1 MLSSMKNLGMSIF
14 NEIRRASVI
23 LLALFVILLIS
34 SCSPETMQ
42 LCRVGIS
49 TEYSTRN
56 LTASITDPIQS
67 YTKYYRTIYR
77 GKGKSYGDMSESTIF
92 KKLDGNGILV
102 SQGLW
107 DIEILFSEKTDA
119 KIDGSIGTNYAFIAA
134 SRNTY
139 INLNTTSIT
148 VEIENTENYG
158 TLNINSY
165 VLSGLSVPSAT
176 VSLYKMNEN
185 NGIFDKVSDKL
196 PITNNNNTEYFYS
209 ASHAPGIYYAV
220 FHVYDT
226 AELIFTDCIGFVIRS
241 GLTTKISGSYTVS
254 GVSSIVNP
262 GGKESTENDI
272 KNFDGEKFK
281 DVIYTIDPSHDYV
294 FVSKNNTFKKDL
306 KNKFVTINM
315 NGKNIINSDT
325 SNQGQNDKTV
335 KTRTYFDIGSGSVL
349 NIINKADTSSPSVY
363 GSSVVAPSRYQT
375 DFTVNGGTLNIGTS
389 VFIEN
394 NPGYSESNGN
404 IAVKGAPA
412 TISSNKIPNGEYR
425 HAAIDVTDKGGT
437 INLIGGD
444 YGVVLESG
452 VRGISSDYNIKTATT
467 NDDFNLTITMNN
479 SSINVN
485 GDSGISDY
493 GIDIDGYGKNGKI
506 VINISGKD
514 PEQTCTIK
522 TSGASGTAMGYG
534 IRIANFIGET
544 EIYIASNAIIQS
556 SDGYAI
562 YIDPTCTGKVTIN
575 NQSSNVKADSDGE
588 YALYYNGIT
597 DLSKKLKIGTTTIQ
611 ASN

>member
-14 NEIRRASVI
+14 NEFRRATAII
-23 LLALFVILLIS
+23 LTLFVLILIS
-34 SCSPETMQ
+34 SCSPETIE

-49 TEYSTRN
+49 TEYQTRN
-56 LTASITDPIQS
+56 LAASITDPIQS

-148 VEIENTENYG
+148 VDIEDTENYG

-241 GLTTKISGSYTVS
+241 GLTTKISGSYAVKGESVIINPS
-254 GVSSIVNP
+254 G
-262 GGKESTENDI
+262 THDI
-272 KNFDGEKFK
+272 KNFDGEEFK
-281 DVIYTIDPSHDYV
+281 DVIYTINPNEDYYE
-294 FVSKNNTFKKDL
+294 FISENNTFKKDL

-514 PEQTCTIK
+514 PNQTCTIK

-575 NQSSNVKADSDGE
+575 NQSSNVKADSNGE

>member
-1 MLSSMKNLGMSIF
+1 MC
-14 NEIRRASVI
+14 IRDS
-23 LLALFVILLIS
+23 
-34 SCSPETMQ
+34 
-42 LCRVGIS
+42 
-49 TEYSTRN
+49 
-56 LTASITDPIQS
+56 
-67 YTKYYRTIYR
+67 
-77 GKGKSYGDMSESTIF
+77 
-92 KKLDGNGILV
+92 
-102 SQGLW
+102 
-107 DIEILFSEKTDA
+107 
-119 KIDGSIGTNYAFIAA
+119 
-134 SRNTY
+134 TY

-148 VEIENTENYG
+148 VDIEDTENYG

-185 NGIFDKVSDKL
+185 NGIFDEVSDKL

-514 PEQTCTIK
+514 PNQTCTIK

-575 NQSSNVKADSDGE
+575 NQSSNVKADSNGE

>member
-1 MLSSMKNLGMSIF
+1 MST
-14 NEIRRASVI
+14 
-23 LLALFVILLIS
+23 L
-34 SCSPETMQ
+34 
-42 LCRVGIS
+42 
-49 TEYSTRN
+49 
-56 LTASITDPIQS
+56 
-67 YTKYYRTIYR
+67 
-77 GKGKSYGDMSESTIF
+77 
-92 KKLDGNGILV
+92 
-102 SQGLW
+102 
-107 DIEILFSEKTDA
+107 
-119 KIDGSIGTNYAFIAA
+119 

-185 NGIFDKVSDKL
+185 NGIFDEVSDNL
-196 PITNNNNTEYFYS
+196 PTTNNNNTEYFYS
-209 ASHAPGIYYAV
+209 ASYAPGIYYAV

-262 GGKESTENDI
+262 DGKESTENNI

-281 DVIYTIDPSHDYV
+281 DVIYTIDPDHDYV

-363 GSSVVAPSRYQT
+363 GSSDVAPSRYQT
-375 DFTVNGGTLNIGTS
+375 NFTVNGGTLNIGTS

-412 TISSNKIPNGEYR
+412 TISSNKIPNREYR

-452 VRGISSDYNIKTATT
+452 VRGISSDYNI
-467 NDDFNLTITMNN
+467 NDVTITDNFNLTITMNN

-514 PEQTCTIK
+514 PNQTCTIK

-575 NQSSNVKADSDGE
+575 NQSSNVKADSNGE

>member
-176 VSLYKMNEN
+176 
-185 NGIFDKVSDKL
+185 NG
-196 PITNNNNTEYFYS
+196 
-209 ASHAPGIYYAV
+209 
-220 FHVYDT
+220 
-226 AELIFTDCIGFVIRS
+226 
-241 GLTTKISGSYTVS
+241 
-254 GVSSIVNP
+254 
-262 GGKESTENDI
+262 
-272 KNFDGEKFK
+272 
-281 DVIYTIDPSHDYV
+281 
-294 FVSKNNTFKKDL
+294 
-306 KNKFVTINM
+306 
-315 NGKNIINSDT
+315 
-325 SNQGQNDKTV
+325 
-335 KTRTYFDIGSGSVL
+335 
-349 NIINKADTSSPSVY
+349 
-363 GSSVVAPSRYQT
+363 
-375 DFTVNGGTLNIGTS
+375 
-389 VFIEN
+389 
-394 NPGYSESNGN
+394 
-404 IAVKGAPA
+404 
-412 TISSNKIPNGEYR
+412 
-425 HAAIDVTDKGGT
+425 
-437 INLIGGD
+437 
-444 YGVVLESG
+444 
-452 VRGISSDYNIKTATT
+452 
-467 NDDFNLTITMNN
+467 
-479 SSINVN
+479 
-485 GDSGISDY
+485 
-493 GIDIDGYGKNGKI
+493 
-506 VINISGKD
+506 
-514 PEQTCTIK
+514 
-522 TSGASGTAMGYG
+522 
-534 IRIANFIGET
+534 
-544 EIYIASNAIIQS
+544 
-556 SDGYAI
+556 
-562 YIDPTCTGKVTIN
+562 
-575 NQSSNVKADSDGE
+575 
-588 YALYYNGIT
+588 
-597 DLSKKLKIGTTTIQ
+597 
-611 ASN
+611 

>member
-1 MLSSMKNLGMSIF
+1 
-14 NEIRRASVI
+14 
-23 LLALFVILLIS
+23 
-34 SCSPETMQ
+34 
-42 LCRVGIS
+42 
-49 TEYSTRN
+49 
-56 LTASITDPIQS
+56 
-67 YTKYYRTIYR
+67 
-77 GKGKSYGDMSESTIF
+77 
-92 KKLDGNGILV
+92 
-102 SQGLW
+102 
-107 DIEILFSEKTDA
+107 
-119 KIDGSIGTNYAFIAA
+119 
-134 SRNTY
+134 
-139 INLNTTSIT
+139 
-148 VEIENTENYG
+148 
-158 TLNINSY
+158 
-165 VLSGLSVPSAT
+165 
-176 VSLYKMNEN
+176 
-185 NGIFDKVSDKL
+185 
-196 PITNNNNTEYFYS
+196 
-209 ASHAPGIYYAV
+209 
-220 FHVYDT
+220 
-226 AELIFTDCIGFVIRS
+226 
-241 GLTTKISGSYTVS
+241 
-254 GVSSIVNP
+254 
-262 GGKESTENDI
+262 
-272 KNFDGEKFK
+272 
-281 DVIYTIDPSHDYV
+281 
-294 FVSKNNTFKKDL
+294 
-306 KNKFVTINM
+306 M

-452 VRGISSDYNIKTATT
+452 VRGISSDYNI
-467 NDDFNLTITMNN
+467 NDVTITDNFNLTITMNN

-514 PEQTCTIK
+514 PNQTCTIK

-575 NQSSNVKADSDGE
+575 NQSSNVKADSNGE

>member
-1 MLSSMKNLGMSIF
+1 
-14 NEIRRASVI
+14 
-23 LLALFVILLIS
+23 
-34 SCSPETMQ
+34 MQ

-49 TEYSTRN
+49 TEYQTRN

-148 VEIENTENYG
+148 VDIEDTENYG

-185 NGIFDKVSDKL
+185 NGIFDEVSDNL

-209 ASHAPGIYYAV
+209 ASYAPGIYYAV
-220 FHVYDT
+220 FHVYDK
-226 AELIFTDCIGFVIRS
+226 AVLIFTDCIGFVIRS
-241 GLTTKISGSYTVS
+241 GLTTKISGSHVVT
-254 GVSSIVNP
+254 GGTPIVNP
-262 GGKESTENDI
+262 DGKESTENDI
-272 KNFDGEKFK
+272 KNFDGERFK

-375 DFTVNGGTLNIGTS
+375 NFTVNGGTLNIGTS

-425 HAAIDVTDKGGT
+425 HAAIDITDKGGT

-452 VRGISSDYNIKTATT
+452 VRGISSDYNIQTATT

-514 PEQTCTIK
+514 PNQTCTIK

-534 IRIANFIGET
+534 IKIENYKGSINITLDKSAKINSEDGHG
-544 EIYIASNAIIQS
+544 IYITNCSDDIRITLQSGSTIKGSNYGIYLKNCTNASITYTGES
-556 SDGYAI
+556 SISGDNGDVFIESSTA
-562 YIDPTCTGKVTIN
+562 VIN
-575 NQSSNVKADSDGE
+575 NTTYTADG
-588 YALYYNGIT
+588 AIT
-597 DLSKKLKIGTTTIQ
+597 L
-611 ASN
+611 